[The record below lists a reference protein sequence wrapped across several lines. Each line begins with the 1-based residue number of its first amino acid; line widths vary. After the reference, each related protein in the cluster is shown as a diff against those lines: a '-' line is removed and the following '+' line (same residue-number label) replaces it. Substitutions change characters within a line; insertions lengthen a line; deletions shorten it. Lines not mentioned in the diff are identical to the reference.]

1 MLIYSYKGMAQA
13 APASSARNITPQA
26 TGFSQ
31 VHSRGGGEGGGQAM
45 SVLLSWHEKVRSLV
59 SCYIHQ
65 PFVCHLDMI
74 LPLLARTTSTT
85 VQAQLLTT
93 AIACGGSRSR
103 KHRQGHDGSPHS
115 LSGSNVLSPYLL
127 CADHSRCRTRKTPS
141 TRQAERA
148 VCPTA
153 SMLLLVINCSRH
165 TNKLHYAQP
174 QPAFSQSYVAICY
187 TTQLIYP
194 ESIL

>member
-45 SVLLSWHEKVRSLV
+45 SVLLSWHEKVRSSMSCLV
-59 SCYIHQ
+59 HQ
-65 PFVCHLDMI
+65 PFECHLGMI
-74 LPLLARTTSTT
+74 LPLLARTTSMT

-115 LSGSNVLSPYLL
+115 MSRSNVLSPYVL
-127 CADHSRCRTRKTPS
+127 CADHSRCRTRTTPS
-141 TRQAERA
+141 TRQAARA
-148 VCPTA
+148 LCPTA
-153 SMLLLVINCSRH
+153 NMLLLVINYSRH
-165 TNKLHYAQP
+165 TNNLHHAQL
-174 QPAFSQSYVAICY
+174 QPAFSPVLRCDLLYDPVY
-187 TTQLIYP
+187 LP
-194 ESIL
+194 